1 MNYGTLNL
9 ATFPYSKNTSI
20 TNYYQILSNFTN
32 YYQILSNF
40 INPFTVKRKET
51 FRAKSVL
58 KKKVFKIA

>member
-1 MNYGTLNL
+1 MKL
-9 ATFPYSKNTSI
+9 KRRSI
-20 TNYYQILSNFTN
+20 IG
-32 YYQILSNF
+32 I